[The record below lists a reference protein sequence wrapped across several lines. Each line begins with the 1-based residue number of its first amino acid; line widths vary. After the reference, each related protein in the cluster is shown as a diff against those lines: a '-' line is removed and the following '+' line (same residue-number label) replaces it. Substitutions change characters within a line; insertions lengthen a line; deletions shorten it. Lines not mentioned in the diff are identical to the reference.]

1 MDREQQT
8 QTIDACPPD
17 RGTIDHVLGG
27 AHHNPHGVLGAH
39 PHPNGTVV
47 RTLRPHA
54 DEVAVL
60 VDGDEQRAYPLVR
73 VHDAGLWSR
82 GRARGARRLPP
93 AGALR
98 RRRPHRG
105 RPVPLAAHARRDRP
119 APDRRGPP
127 RAAVGRPRRARPH
140 LRHPVGAGHRH
151 QLRGLGAHR
160 PGRARHRR
168 LRRLGGLDA
177 PDALAGQLRGVGAL
191 RARRRGRH
199 PLQVPHPRPRRA
211 VAREGRPDGV
221 RAPRSRRPPR
231 RSSPR
236 CTTSGTTPTGWRA
249 RAASD
254 PARRAD
260 ERLRGAPR
268 LVAAGP
274 GLPARW
280 PTSSS
285 STWTRPASPT
295 SSCCRW
301 PSTRSAGRGATR
313 SPRTTRRRPGS
324 APRTTSGTSSTACTR
339 PATA

>member
-1 MDREQQT
+1 MQRGRDARNKVRAVDREQQT

-54 DEVAVL
+54 DRGGGARRRRRAAGVPAGPGARRRAV
-60 VDGDEQRAYPLVR
+60 V
-73 VHDAGLWSR
+73 R

-127 RAAVGRPRRARPH
+127 RAAVGRPRCARPH
-140 LRHPVGAGHRH
+140 LRHPVGAGHGH

-168 LRRLGGLDA
+168 LRRLGGLD
-177 PDALAGQLRGVGAL
+177 PPHALAGQLRGVGDL

-199 PLQVPHPRPRRA
+199 PLQVPRPRPRRA
-211 VAREGRPDGV
+211 VARQGRPDGV
-221 RAPRSRRPPR
+221 RDRDPAVHRVGRHLAAPRVERR
-231 RSSPR
+231 
-236 CTTSGTTPTGWRA
+236 
-249 RAASD
+249 
-254 PARRAD
+254 
-260 ERLRGAPR
+260 RLDGAPR
-268 LVAAGP
+268 RQH
-274 GLPARW
+274 AR
-280 PTSSS
+280 T
-285 STWTRPASPT
+285 
-295 SSCCRW
+295 
-301 PSTRSAGRGATR
+301 PSR
-313 SPRTTRRRPGS
+313 
-324 APRTTSGTSSTACTR
+324 
-339 PATA
+339 